1 MVSVGS
7 AHRCGSST
15 SPVGPYFLCS
25 CKESKQRKHAP
36 KSASVRRVATDGSP
50 LGAPCSGSRR
60 RDILSRRRSA
70 GRPVRLTHCARRS
83 NRRSQ
88 GFEQLLRH
96 LTARYA
102 SPQNNAKRSERCA
115 VALACD
121 VGPLMAHRAAQ
132 RAQGSAGRSPPSF
145 VATGMSR
152 RNSCPE
158 HVSSAGHPHRGC
170 AIRACFLLVT
180 FLYTSKEKSLGLQ
193 AEIELAVTNQG
204 SYQSLPSAA
213 A

>member
-1 MVSVGS
+1 MVSADS
-7 AHRCGSST
+7 ARRCESST

-36 KSASVRRVATDGSP
+36 KSASVRRMATNGSP

-70 GRPVRLTHCARRS
+70 GRPVRLPHCARRP

-88 GFEQLLRH
+88 GFEHLQRH
-96 LTARYA
+96 LTARFA

-121 VGPLMAHRAAQ
+121 VGPLVAHRAAQ

-152 RNSCPE
+152 RNFCPE
-158 HVSSAGHPHRGC
+158 HVSSARDF
-170 AIRACFLLVT
+170 RAAKVRHQGVL
-180 FLYTSKEKSLGLQ
+180 SLGYFSLHKQ
-193 AEIELAVTNQG
+193 REVTRPTG
-204 SYQSLPSAA
+204 RKKTLKASLRFIKCPGVAR
-213 A
+213 